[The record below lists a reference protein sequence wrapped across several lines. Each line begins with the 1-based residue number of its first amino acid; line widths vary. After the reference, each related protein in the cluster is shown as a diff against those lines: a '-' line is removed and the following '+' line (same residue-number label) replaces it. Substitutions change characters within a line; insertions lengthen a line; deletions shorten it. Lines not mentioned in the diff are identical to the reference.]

1 MNAEYTIRFLHI
13 LASVV
18 IAGLL
23 IFLLPQAEIPSYIT
37 IFLSLLLSFLFVT
50 IQTSNPESRS
60 SDSGILTSIMSIL
73 SQSYNIFFILLMLG
87 FLILI
92 FTSYK
97 NKIYNTDPPQEFI
110 TLKWISYVLLV
121 FQIGLLFML
130 LINEVKDKLA
140 TNSGKTM
147 QRRFYDALIK
157 NGKVYINLLT
167 LINYF
172 ITIALYI
179 IIAKFTTDG

>member
-1 MNAEYTIRFLHI
+1 MNAEYTIKFLHI

-37 IFLSLLLSFLFVT
+37 IFLSLLLSFLFIT
-50 IQTSNPESRS
+50 IQTSNHQTTS
-60 SDSGILTSIMSIL
+60 SDDGILITIMNLL
-73 SQSYNIFFILLMLG
+73 SQSYSIFFILLMLG
-87 FLILI
+87 FLIFI
-92 FTSYK
+92 FAGYK
-97 NKIYNTDPPQEFI
+97 HKIYATDPPQEFV

-140 TNSGKTM
+140 SNSGNSM
-147 QRRFYDALIK
+147 QKRFYDTLMK

-167 LINYF
+167 LLNSF
-172 ITIALYI
+172 ITLALYI
-179 IIAKFTTDG
+179 VIAKFTTDG